1 MSDLDEVSGVFDVI
15 ESEANAHSPVQQTP
29 VSEPK
34 AEGAESTPEPE
45 QPKQTQPTQKE
56 PEQSVP
62 EKQPEATPQPQGQPE
77 QQPEQKQEEPAE
89 PSKTE
94 NQTEAEFDWK
104 QTLPPP
110 PRPYEGP
117 TPQIDEE
124 TGQVTNMTAE
134 EYATYLRESTK
145 AELRVEGYK
154 NYVENAALDAA
165 EKILPEIKT
174 NPSIRAL
181 VENIRVASVIN
192 GQQID
197 SYEAAKQVREALGIS
212 TQRLQDA
219 KTEGAN
225 NAKVSIEVQKNAA
238 LETNSSQTGD
248 PEADRIDQL
257 QKRIKRGDDEA
268 FVDLLNIWEEDGKL

>member
-1 MSDLDEVSGVFDVI
+1 MSDVDEIGGVFDVI
-15 ESEANAHSPVQQTP
+15 DAEANAHSPVPQTP

-34 AEGAESTPEPE
+34 AEGQESTTEPEETQTQQTQKPEQSEPE
-45 QPKQTQPTQKE
+45 Q
-56 PEQSVP
+56 
-62 EKQPEATPQPQGQPE
+62 KQPEATPQPEQRPTE
-77 QQPEQKQEEPAE
+77 QQPEKQEEPAE

-94 NQTEAEFDWK
+94 TQPEAEVDWK
-104 QTLPPP
+104 TTLPPP

-117 TPQIDEE
+117 TPEIDQE

-165 EKILPEIKT
+165 EKLLPEIKT
-174 NPSIRAL
+174 NPTIRNL

-192 GQQID
+192 GNQID
-197 SYEAAKQVREALGIS
+197 SYEAAKQVAEALGLS
-212 TQRLQDA
+212 KERLQQA

-225 NAKVSIEVQKNAA
+225 NTKVSIEVQKNAA
-238 LETNSSQTGD
+238 LETSSTQTGD
-248 PEADRIDQL
+248 AEADKVDQL
-257 QKRIKRGDDEA
+257 QKRIRRGDDEA
-268 FVDLLNIWEEDGKL
+268 FVELLNAWEQEGKL